1 MMENYE
7 RGLQAMTV
15 TECPYIDISWSLVN
29 PSECYAIVECL
40 KNSDFHNLTPGH
52 DHNNIA
58 WLYLPQLWVCG
69 SIEENIIKYIHFH
82 CGHIGPAL
90 WP

>member
-1 MMENYE
+1 MNKRPTGFDSHRVPLYRHFMES
-7 RGLQAMTV
+7 
-15 TECPYIDISWSLVN
+15 CVN

-58 WLYLPQLWVCG
+58 
-69 SIEENIIKYIHFH
+69 
-82 CGHIGPAL
+82 
-90 WP
+90 